1 MTNTK
6 DFRAT
11 VDRSKS
17 LRIFGK
23 GMSRSEDSRATGLNN
38 NVLVIGISGC
48 SKTGSYVLPN
58 MFSTCG
64 SIVVADTKGQ
74 LYKNY
79 ADDLKKMGYVTQLID
94 FVHPERSMGYNPL
107 DGIERYRKKG
117 REMIDPGVYED
128 GKELLS
134 PEIEDY
140 EYETYRQQDVMSIA
154 RLIVTE
160 ADEKEPFWTD
170 SARVVIA
177 SLIAY
182 VLEVLPRE
190 EQNFGSVSKLF
201 RQMCH
206 EIEHTESGCVPEVS
220 FFAALETENPESFAV
235 KKYRMYAINFRADKC
250 WSSIAQFVANALN
263 VFDYEENANMLCN
276 SEVDLADLGR
286 RRTALFVNV
295 SDTDRAMDSIVNIFY
310 TQLFQVLCREANTS
324 PDGRLQVPVHIM
336 LDDFAANVY
345 IPDFD
350 KIISV
355 IRSRDISTSVI
366 LQSLSQLEGM
376 YNKGQ
381 ASTIINNCDTMLYM
395 GGQDV
400 DTAKFFADRAG
411 RLPERILELDL
422 DHEWVFT
429 RGQKACLAEK
439 IKPYSANLSDFQ
451 A

>member
-182 VLEVLPRE
+182 V
-190 EQNFGSVSKLF
+190 
-201 RQMCH
+201 
-206 EIEHTESGCVPEVS
+206 
-220 FFAALETENPESFAV
+220 
-235 KKYRMYAINFRADKC
+235 
-250 WSSIAQFVANALN
+250 
-263 VFDYEENANMLCN
+263 
-276 SEVDLADLGR
+276 
-286 RRTALFVNV
+286 
-295 SDTDRAMDSIVNIFY
+295 
-310 TQLFQVLCREANTS
+310 
-324 PDGRLQVPVHIM
+324 
-336 LDDFAANVY
+336 
-345 IPDFD
+345 
-350 KIISV
+350 
-355 IRSRDISTSVI
+355 
-366 LQSLSQLEGM
+366 
-376 YNKGQ
+376 
-381 ASTIINNCDTMLYM
+381 
-395 GGQDV
+395 
-400 DTAKFFADRAG
+400 
-411 RLPERILELDL
+411 
-422 DHEWVFT
+422 
-429 RGQKACLAEK
+429 
-439 IKPYSANLSDFQ
+439 
-451 A
+451 